1 MLEWLIWTGAYSYP
15 RPERPQGRCQWRQPE
30 DWGASVV
37 SKASHKK
44 TLSPGMGHGWAVI
57 PMAKVWGSPWGGLV
71 LEEEVESRSL
81 GLIIWWM
88 LMN

>member
-1 MLEWLIWTGAYSYP
+1 M
-15 RPERPQGRCQWRQPE
+15 
-30 DWGASVV
+30 V

-44 TLSPGMGHGWAVI
+44 TLSPGVGHGWAVI

>member
-1 MLEWLIWTGAYSYP
+1 M
-15 RPERPQGRCQWRQPE
+15 
-30 DWGASVV
+30 V

-44 TLSPGMGHGWAVI
+44 TLSPDVGHGRAVI
-57 PMAKVWGSPWGGLV
+57 PMAKVWGSLWGGLV